1 MLGDYETSSVHACR
15 QVGEC
20 RGVCVCH
27 IFKSSFMSH
36 SVMKISSP
44 NLQRMFM
51 AVKNMSGKFRILNLK
66 NNMSTIANCSKIIDK
81 F

>member
-1 MLGDYETSSVHACR
+1 MH
-15 QVGEC
+15 
-20 RGVCVCH
+20 VCVCH
-27 IFKSSFMSH
+27 IFKSSFVSH

-51 AVKNMSGKFRILNLK
+51 AVKNMSGKITVLILK
-66 NNMSTIANCSKIIDK
+66 NNMATIADCFKVIDM